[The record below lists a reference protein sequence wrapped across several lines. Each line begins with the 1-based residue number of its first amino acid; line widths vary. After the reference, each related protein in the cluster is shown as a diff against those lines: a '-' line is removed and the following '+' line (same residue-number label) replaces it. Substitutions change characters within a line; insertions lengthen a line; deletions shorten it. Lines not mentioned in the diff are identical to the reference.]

1 MLPHP
6 SGPPICVAIP
16 LARHIKESP
25 AEAGPVRSQRSAP
38 LMGYASASVLKGAA
52 ERCLYRIDH
61 RVQPRVSNL
70 IQTVA
75 ALSAQSPLTGPFEAG
90 VGIMCRCSSK
100 VLSNVAH
107 GRHAVRLRSA

>member
-6 SGPPICVAIP
+6 SGRPCVAIP
-16 LARHIKESP
+16 LARHKESP
-25 AEAGPVRSQRSAP
+25 AEAGPVRSRTLSP
-38 LMGYASASVLKGAA
+38 VNGVRERLSPKGAA

-75 ALSAQSPLTGPFEAG
+75 ANLAQAASAPDWSCPQ
-90 VGIMCRCSSK
+90 
-100 VLSNVAH
+100 
-107 GRHAVRLRSA
+107 GRRA